1 MNDIKLDKSIP
12 ELATI
17 KKWLNAHCGKR
28 WEARNYKG
36 EQIDWRKVH
45 NLRKSKELVDNM
57 PTTTYISFNKREDMM
72 EFLQKWP
79 SEVLINS

>member
-1 MNDIKLDKSIP
+1 MNDVKLDKSLT
-12 ELATI
+12 ELAKI

-28 WEARNYKG
+28 WNARNYKG
-36 EQIDWRKVH
+36 EEIDWRKIH
-45 NLRKSKELVDNM
+45 NLRESQNLYDNL
-57 PTTTYISFNKREDMM
+57 PTTTYISFNKREDML